1 MPKYAQMGILLSFKM
16 LIIVFFVIIFF
27 YYLRISSLFKK
38 KNYHKLK
45 TVITFHFF
53 YLENCHFRTFESQK
67 MQKVSPPGI
76 LSLQF
81 CQNYFFL
88 RASILRKK
96 VINLIKVS
104 ETDFRL
110 RLVETK
116 NHATKSIF
124 LVKSR
129 KVPGGEAIIV
139 FVFS

>member
-1 MPKYAQMGILLSFKM
+1 
-16 LIIVFFVIIFF
+16 
-27 YYLRISSLFKK
+27 
-38 KNYHKLK
+38 
-45 TVITFHFF
+45 
-53 YLENCHFRTFESQK
+53 

-76 LSLQF
+76 LSLLF
-81 CQNYFFL
+81 CQKYFFL

-139 FVFS
+139 FVFL